1 MAAIGVWTKASKN
14 LWDKR
19 LSKALRKAK
28 GIQIHGVKE
37 PDIENRRYCINQIK
51 ILQLNECYL
60 DTEMELRKKSAAIIN
75 TENCEKVQGQSNILS
90 IGNIEYGRL
99 FYIKDFEKIIEQG
112 NYSKDT

>member
-1 MAAIGVWTKASKN
+1 
-14 LWDKR
+14 
-19 LSKALRKAK
+19 
-28 GIQIHGVKE
+28 
-37 PDIENRRYCINQIK
+37 
-51 ILQLNECYL
+51 
-60 DTEMELRKKSAAIIN
+60 MELRKKSAAIIN